1 MAPCHLLGLSVTPAQ
16 FLIPSTWFWG
26 YHVLLVPFQLSA
38 GFFPFHQFF
47 LLDSYH
53 LADLWLRV
61 LRAPTLCDLI
71 HAHGFKYYWSNC
83 VFLFPACRCSD
94 FWGLA
99 DTGGGCP
106 SWAGWF
112 LDVLNSSPAWES
124 TFQRQTNKS
133 RATIHLP
140 WSSQDQISDIQIFFV
155 PQAC

>member
-53 LADLWLRV
+53 LADLWLSV

-83 VFLFPACRCSD
+83 VFFYFLHADALTSGDLLTLEGVVPP
-94 FWGLA
+94 GLA
-99 DTGGGCP
+99 D
-106 SWAGWF
+106 S
-112 LDVLNSSPAWES
+112 
-124 TFQRQTNKS
+124 
-133 RATIHLP
+133 
-140 WSSQDQISDIQIFFV
+140 
-155 PQAC
+155 

>member
-83 VFLFPACRCSD
+83 VFFYFLYADALTSGDLLTLEGVVPP
-94 FWGLA
+94 GLA
-99 DTGGGCP
+99 D
-106 SWAGWF
+106 S
-112 LDVLNSSPAWES
+112 
-124 TFQRQTNKS
+124 
-133 RATIHLP
+133 
-140 WSSQDQISDIQIFFV
+140 
-155 PQAC
+155 